1 VVTITSPSNPI
12 IRGEP
17 AEFTATVKDEDSS
30 ASFLLKWAEF
40 KSENDRCDGI
50 KAADWSSSKTVKTL
64 ASSEAYPFSTQSLD
78 VVCLCA
84 QATDHNGATGQA
96 CLPIVPINSKPIA
109 QIVDISGAASN
120 QTRPLCTQVHLS
132 AEGSTFPVGDN
143 LQFKWDIQYSGSD
156 STVQLAACTGVDSD
170 KTDQHRCF
178 YAAEAGIYTVT
189 LSIIDTVVSSGSD
202 ASTITKSEPTTFI
215 VPVNEDTPPC
225 LQRTDPDMYAQ
236 RILLARNSGLGGT
249 YQSRTF
255 RVLSVA
261 DDCEPYPLPAGS
273 TNKPAQFVW
282 SVYDSTQA
290 SPSWSYQTNNSDS
303 FTVSQAMFPNARP
316 GDTIEVRVEVR
327 DTKVQ
332 KNYPLVHAC
341 ASDNVDICCGSS
353 ACSGINDCIRWTTW
367 TVQFQP

>member
-1 VVTITSPSNPI
+1 VVTITSPSDPI
-12 IRGEP
+12 IRDET
-17 AEFTATVKDEDSS
+17 ALFMATVKDEDSS

-96 CLPIVPINSKPIA
+96 CLPIVPVNSKPIA
-109 QIVDISGAASN
+109 QIVDISGAASD

-132 AEGSTFPVGDN
+132 AEGSTIPTGDK
-143 LQFKWDIQYSGSD
+143 LQFMWDLQHSGGG
-156 STVQLAACTGVDSD
+156 STVQLAACTGVDAD

-189 LSIIDTVVSSGSD
+189 LSIIDTVGSSGSD

-225 LQRTDPDMYAQ
+225 LQRTDPDVDVQ
-236 RILLARNSGLGGT
+236 WILLGRRSD
-249 YQSRTF
+249 QSRTF

-273 TNKPAQFVW
+273 PNRAAQFVW

-290 SPSWSYQTNNSDS
+290 SPSWTYQTNTSDS

-316 GDTIEVRVEVR
+316 GDTIELRVEVR

-332 KNYPLVHAC
+332 KNYPLVQAC
-341 ASDNVDICCGSS
+341 SSDTVDICCGSS